1 MSIDQLLGLAT
12 GIAFGFLLQKGRVL
26 RYEKQVSALLLK
38 DMTIFK
44 FMLSAIVVGMFGIL
58 ALSDMGL
65 ITLNHKAMNI
75 GGLVLGGA
83 LFGVGWAVMGY
94 CPGTSIGAVGE
105 GRWHA
110 IFGVIGMVVGAGIY
124 AQTYPFFKSTILA
137 WSDLGKVGYQKLL
150 ESIIGLLQSYLHS
163 LRLCYFVGLKKKGY
177 KSLTNHR

>member
-12 GIAFGFLLQKGRVL
+12 GVIFGFLLQKGRVL

-94 CPGTSIGAVGE
+94 CPGTSVGAVGE

-137 WSDLGKVGYQKLL
+137 WSDLGKVGLTEDIGINLWIVAIVFTFITLL
-150 ESIIGLLQSYLHS
+150 FFRWFE
-163 LRLCYFVGLKKKGY
+163 KKG
-177 KSLTNHR
+177 L

>member
-1 MSIDQLLGLAT
+1 MMSIDQLLGLAT
-12 GIAFGFLLQKGRVL
+12 GVIFGFLLQKGRVL

-75 GGLVLGGA
+75 GELVLGGA

-94 CPGTSIGAVGE
+94 CPGTSVGAVGE

-110 IFGVIGMVVGAGIY
+110 IFGAIGMVVGAGIY

-137 WSDLGKVGYQKLL
+137 WSDLGK
-150 ESIIGLLQSYLHS
+150 IGLPEAIAINHWIVAIVFTLVTLM
-163 LRLCYFVGLKKKGY
+163 LFRWFEKKG
-177 KSLTNHR
+177 L